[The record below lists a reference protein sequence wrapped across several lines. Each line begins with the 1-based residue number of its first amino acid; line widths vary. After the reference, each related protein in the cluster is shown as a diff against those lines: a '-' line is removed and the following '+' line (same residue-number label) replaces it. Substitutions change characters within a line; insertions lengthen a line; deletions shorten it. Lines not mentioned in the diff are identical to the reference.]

1 MRRVSE
7 DYQMSKETL
16 KLALSCVRS
25 STEYKRGQAS
35 FVEAAEDIEQ
45 ALAAPVQEPVAGVVL
60 RDGYSTL
67 VQDKHIKETDQRLYT
82 TPPAAQRQWV
92 GLQDEEIDNLS
103 REMVKGKKS
112 VNWLSYSIEAK
123 LKEKNT

>member
-1 MRRVSE
+1 
-7 DYQMSKETL
+7 MSKETL